1 MPDFQI
7 MTRAALKAMRQALD
21 LEPGDSVLV
30 VGDEASG
37 ACPDAF
43 LAAARAHGC
52 SADIFH
58 LPEAGRPLTELPDGM
73 LDLLE
78 DRDVIINAIAGR
90 SDEIPF
96 RLQWLFAIEEHNL
109 RMGHSPGIVDSMM
122 EGGALDVDY
131 AAMRE
136 GAERLID
143 LFRGAESVHITT
155 AAGTDLTLGLA
166 GRHFVSDAHI
176 TTSEKGVNL
185 PCGEAYCCPLEDR
198 ADGVLVVD
206 GCFGSDGN
214 VPVPATITCRD
225 GRVVDVASDDPSL
238 TTRINELMDTDD
250 GARTIAELGIG
261 LNPGAALR
269 GNMLEDEK
277 ALRTA
282 HVAFGSNQGM
292 PGGCNHSSTHID
304 YLFHRPT
311 MTVTRRDGTTAC
323 VIRDGDIVS

>member
-1 MPDFQI
+1 MPDLQI
-7 MTRAALKAMRQALD
+7 MTRAALEAMRQALD
-21 LEPGDSVLV
+21 LVPEDSVLV

-43 LAAARAHGC
+43 VAAARDHGC
-52 SADIFH
+52 RADIFR
-58 LPEAGRPLTELPDGM
+58 LPESDRPLTSLPDGM

-78 DRDVIINAIAGR
+78 GRDVIINAIAGR

-96 RLQWLFAIEEHNL
+96 RLKWIHAIEARDL

-131 AAMRE
+131 ALMRRN
-136 GAERLID
+136 AKHLID
-143 LFRGAESVHITT
+143 LFRDADTVHITT
-155 AAGTDLTLGLA
+155 AAGTDLVLGLA
-166 GRHFVSDAHI
+166 GRPFVSDAHI
-176 TTSEKGVNL
+176 TDTERGVNL
-185 PCGEAYCCPLEDR
+185 PCGELYCCPLEDR

-214 VPVPATITCRD
+214 VPAPATLTCRG
-225 GRVVDVASDDPSL
+225 GRAVDVASDDPAL
-238 TTRINELMDTDD
+238 TARINELLDTDD

-261 LNPGAALR
+261 LNPGAGLH

-282 HVAFGSNQGM
+282 HIAFGSNKGM
-292 PGGCNHSSTHID
+292 PGGRSRSSTHID

-311 MTVTRRDGTTAC
+311 MVVTRTDGSIAR
-323 VIRDGDIVS
+323 VMDDGDFA